1 MTKISTQSLVEFCNS
16 TNDPDNKCQVETHE
30 CTHHLHAVL
39 YHSNCHD
46 GIVAASIMNIAN
58 IIKEKEHR
66 SNMIYVAVQYGE
78 EPPMLPSDTS
88 LITVVDF
95 SFDELVIANA
105 YPGVKV
111 VQLDHH
117 DTAYKRLKG
126 YCNCKPLLITEHIEH
141 KHIEG
146 VICDADKSVEVS
158 TTIDIRYSGA
168 GLAQRHIEAMPKYM
182 YEDDDVSKNLILVC
196 AEFAKY
202 AQDRDLWKYE
212 FGRTTKAF
220 RLLIN
225 KEVGKNHVGDMT
237 SLMLSIPIFYT
248 RGTVINAQ
256 TYIYEQ
262 VLKKIQPYMGIVEYE
277 ENRIDNLA
285 QRVDKFTDEQGRLA
299 ALCAY
304 TGKDASD
311 VGGRIMEVH
320 KDISYVVMYV
330 LSHKGAF
337 LSFRSLDGSAQVVAE
352 SMGGGGHPNAAG
364 AKVDGSIIYDKYF
377 GLIREYQA
385 KLKESKKKE

>member
-1 MTKISTQSLVEFCNS
+1 MSKISALPLVEFCNS
-16 TNDPDNKCQVETHE
+16 TNDPDNKYQVETYE

-39 YHSNCHD
+39 YHANCHD
-46 GIVAASIMNIAN
+46 GIVAAAIMDISN
-58 IIKEKEHR
+58 IIKKKEHR

-78 EPPMLPSDTS
+78 EPPMLPSDVS

-95 SFDELVIANA
+95 SFDEVVISKA

-111 VQLDHH
+111 VQIDHH

-126 YCNCKPLLITEHIEH
+126 YCGCKGFVCTEFVKDWHME
-141 KHIEG
+141 
-146 VICDADKSVEVS
+146 SVLESTDESAEVN
-158 TTIDIRYSGA
+158 TTIDLRRSGA
-168 GLAQRHIEAMPKYM
+168 GLAQRLLENTPVWM
-182 YEDDDVSKNLILVC
+182 YEDDDVSKKLILVC

-225 KEVGKNHVGDMT
+225 KEVGKNNVKDMT
-237 SLMLSIPIFYT
+237 GLMLSMPIFYT
-248 RGTVINAQ
+248 RGTVINVQ
-256 TYIYEQ
+256 TYIYER
-262 VLKKIQPYMGIVEYE
+262 VLKKVQPYMGIVEYE

-285 QRVDKFTDEQGRLA
+285 QRVDKFIDEQGRLA

-337 LSFRSLDGSAQVVAE
+337 LSFRSLNGLAQVVAE

-364 AKVDGSIIYDKYF
+364 AKVDGSVVYDKYF

-385 KLKESKKKE
+385 KLKESKKQE